1 MNEVFNTIYETRSMT
16 VIERLAQ
23 EAIEDG
29 ATGMDLK
36 YLNAI
41 LEEDDLDKIY
51 ISALLGAGRIDE
63 AVALQVEVD
72 AFTIRKAERALK
84 VKA

>member
-1 MNEVFNTIYETRSMT
+1 MNEIFNTIYETRSLT
-16 VIERLAQ
+16 VIHYLVQ

-29 ATGMDLK
+29 ATGNDLK

-41 LEEDDLDKIY
+41 DTETDLDTIW
-51 ISALLGAGRIDE
+51 ITALVGAGRIDE

-72 AFTIRKAERALK
+72 GFKARKATRQD
-84 VKA
+84 